1 MLFLRLF
8 DSEFFYF
15 FQLDLRV
22 VFSNH
27 SYLHTVSD
35 VLAGGNSELYSE
47 TSLVQVEKSFL

>member
-8 DSEFFYF
+8 DYEFFYF

-27 SYLHTVSD
+27 SCLHTVSD
-35 VLAGGNSELYSE
+35 GGSSELYSE
-47 TSLVQVEKSFL
+47 TSLL